1 MKSYLIDTSVIIN
14 YLRNKGSAV
23 KTLDNLD
30 GELNSSYICLAELFE
45 GIYRVR
51 EKDKAE
57 KTVLEF
63 FAGLSHTLSID
74 EDIARTFGQLRAA
87 LKAKGSIIEDLD
99 LLLAATCLAY
109 KLILITANYK
119 HFSKIAEL
127 EILSV
132 N

>member
-23 KTLDNLD
+23 KTLDNLE
-30 GELNSSYICLAELFE
+30 GELNSSYVCMAELYE
-45 GIYRVR
+45 GIFRVR

-57 KTVLEF
+57 KAVLEF
-63 FAGLSHTLSID
+63 FAGLSHTFNID

-87 LKAKGSIIEDLD
+87 LKTKGSIIEDLD
-99 LLLAATCLAY
+99 LLLAATCIAY
-109 KLILITANYK
+109 KLILITANSK